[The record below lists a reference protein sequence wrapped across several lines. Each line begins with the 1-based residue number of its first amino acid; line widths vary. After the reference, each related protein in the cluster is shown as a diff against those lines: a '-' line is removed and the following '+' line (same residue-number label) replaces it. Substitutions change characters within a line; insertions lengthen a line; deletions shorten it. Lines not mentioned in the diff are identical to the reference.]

1 MERHTYSVNFSASP
15 SKARKTGLMPIFVTI
30 RQNGERVTFT
40 TGKYIHPSEWDAVK
54 QRARGSSETAKA
66 INNYLLH
73 HVKCNL
79 VNFVKL

>member
-54 QRARGSSETAKA
+54 QKARGSSQGCTEHITNVFLCPFFRAGHE
-66 INNYLLH
+66 LP
-73 HVKCNL
+73 
-79 VNFVKL
+79 